1 MFIEKAYGQV
11 LWFYGQEDVYVS
23 CETQFQPSYLDAIF
37 TCHKNVQT
45 LVLVGRLKFHWVD
58 IMKPIT

>member
-23 CETQFQPSYLDAIF
+23 CETQFQPSYPDAIF
-37 TCHKNVQT
+37 TCHKSVQT
-45 LVLVGRLKFHWVD
+45 FGTSREIQISLD
-58 IMKPIT
+58 

>member
-23 CETQFQPSYLDAIF
+23 CETQFQPSYPDAIF
-37 TCHKNVQT
+37 TCHKSVQT
-45 LVLVGRLKFHWVD
+45 FGTSWKTQISLGW
-58 IMKPIT
+58 